1 MILGDKEVT
10 MTATKYT
17 GVKYHDAKDG
27 TRSYYIQYKHNGKV
41 IRQKVGTKPEGIT
54 PLYCKKLRDESL
66 VRLRLGQ
73 DAPLSTKRVPTL
85 KEVSE
90 AYFEQSEARSKSKLQ
105 SVYNTHLS
113 HLNDVLITDIDED
126 VITILKRKKSKEKSA
141 KTKRVLS
148 AKTVNNIL
156 AVLST
161 ILHYAKKQ
169 KYIPGIPTIKKL
181 QVDNSRERFLST
193 DEITKLLSKIET
205 SELPTTT
212 RLLLFTRLS
221 LRTGGRLGSILSI
234 KGKDINRSNRT
245 ITLHN
250 HKTGKT
256 YTSFIPSDLMNS
268 IPSLEPHERLFDVAS
283 EKQVQRPLQGI
294 LNKLFNDGLK
304 VSDRK
309 ERVVI
314 HTLRHTFASHLA
326 INGTPIQTIMKL
338 MDHSDIKMT
347 LRYAKLMPDSGRVE
361 VEDLY
366 R

>member
-1 MILGDKEVT
+1 MV
-10 MTATKYT
+10 ATKYT

-41 IRQKVGTKPEGIT
+41 VRQKVGTKAEGIT
-54 PLYCKKLRDESL
+54 PLYCRKLRDETL
-66 VRLRLGQ
+66 VKLRLGQ
-73 DAPLSTKRVPTL
+73 EAPISSKRIPTL
-85 KEVSE
+85 KEVSD
-90 AYFEQSEARSKSKLQ
+90 AYFTQSEARSKGKLE
-105 SVYNTHLS
+105 SVYKTHLS
-113 HLNDVLITDIDED
+113 QLNDVLITDIDDD
-126 VITILKRKKSKEKSA
+126 VIIALKRKKSKEKSA
-141 KTKRVLS
+141 KTKRILS

-156 AVLST
+156 ATLSA

-169 KYIPGIPTIKKL
+169 KHIPGIPTIEKFK
-181 QVDNSRERFLST
+181 VDNTRERFLSK
-193 DEITKLLSKIET
+193 DEINALITKVKLSN
-205 SELPTTT
+205 LPTTD
-212 RLLLFTRLS
+212 RLLLFTKLS

-245 ITLHN
+245 ITLQN

-256 YTSFIPSDLMNS
+256 YTSFLPADLMEE
-268 IPSLEPHERLFDVAS
+268 IPCLEPQNRLFDVAS
-283 EKQVQRPLQGI
+283 EKQIQRPLQGI
-294 LNKLFNDGLK
+294 LNKLFNDGLNLE
-304 VSDRK
+304 DRK

-366 R
+366 K